1 MLNCTVTCRGTDKK
15 PCDNNLNVEP
25 AGKLI
30 SNIDFGG
37 DAMNKFFAD
46 NSSLAHSLE
55 VAVDVSKSLEYPSS
69 RRLWVNILPLCRA
82 TGTDRRVNSV
92 EVLRDYA
99 EPSRKCHFRKVQ
111 RIDGEYPSTNTRHP
125 HICFSMCIAA

>member
-30 SNIDFGG
+30 SNIDFGD

-55 VAVDVSKSLEYPSS
+55 VAVDVSKSLDVSKFTKA
-69 RRLWVNILPLCRA
+69 LGKHIAPLS
-82 TGTDRRVNSV
+82 GN
-92 EVLRDYA
+92 
-99 EPSRKCHFRKVQ
+99 
-111 RIDGEYPSTNTRHP
+111 RHRSP
-125 HICFSMCIAA
+125 G